1 MEYGT
6 YQIIL
11 CNLTQSS
18 ACTSKGC
25 MEPEF
30 LYIMGYSGKYK
41 YSMWV
46 AEQAVECNYLTTQ
59 QNHSLKCYINQ

>member
-11 CNLTQSS
+11 CSLTQSS

-41 YSMWV
+41 YSM
-46 AEQAVECNYLTTQ
+46 
-59 QNHSLKCYINQ
+59 